1 MRHLRLRTVL
11 RLAALLSLA
20 GLLWHAYQFATN
32 PTAQWYVARSADAI
46 RVSVQRALMTA
57 ATPDAI
63 AQRLETAL
71 ENHPADWPAINM
83 LIAYAEEEQI
93 PINSELASRIQQ
105 RRLTELTVSARAG
118 ACFRCMTNPRACPLS
133 EAKICDIAI
142 ELTPLGDL
150 RSFKLAVDDYREGR
164 AIDALD
170 VGLASVGLAATAG
183 AVVTGGAS
191 YSAKAG
197 AALIKAGKSA
207 GSLSHRL
214 LGSLRRLT
222 VDLVDFRR
230 LPDNWALHPRKSLEA
245 VDSRKLAE
253 LSATAGAVGALQL
266 KVGPNAALRVLQHAD
281 SPGDIRALSRA
292 SDALGKRTPV
302 AVEVLGGK
310 RVIKL
315 SSELSPLARRVV
327 GWGMSFLGL
336 IAGLYAHLASAAWAA
351 IRRAVTRR
359 VRNRAALAL

>member
-1 MRHLRLRTVL
+1 MRLRIAL
-11 RLAALLSLA
+11 RFAAVLSLV
-20 GLLWHAYQFATN
+20 GLLWHAYQFAAT
-32 PTAQWYVARSADAI
+32 PTAQWYVERSADAI

-71 ENHPADWPAINM
+71 ESHPADWPAINM
-83 LIAYAEEEQI
+83 LMAYADDEQI
-93 PINSELASRIQQ
+93 PIRSELTSRIQQ
-105 RRLTELTVSARAG
+105 RRLSELTLSARAG
-118 ACFRCMTNPRACPLS
+118 ACVRCMTNPRACPLS

-164 AIDALD
+164 AIDSLD

-183 AVVTGGAS
+183 AAVTGGAS
-191 YSAKAG
+191 YSAKMG

-214 LGSLRRLT
+214 LRSLKRLT

-230 LPDNWALHPRKSLEA
+230 LPNNWALHPRKSLEA
-245 VDSRKLAE
+245 VDSRKLAQ

-266 KVGPNAALRVLQHAD
+266 KIGPNAALRVLQHAD
-281 SPGDIRALSRA
+281 SPGDIGALSRA

-310 RVIKL
+310 RVIRL
-315 SSELSPLARRVV
+315 SSALSPLARRVV
-327 GWGMSFLGL
+327 GWGVSFLGL

-351 IRRAVTRR
+351 AWRAVKRKA
-359 VRNRAALAL
+359 RNAAAPAL